1 MSYKELLALRNAR
14 IDRLTK
20 EREAMND
27 DGDSNIRATNP
38 GLSKEQARDFVLRD
52 MAYFMN
58 KNRPSAEVKRGEEK

>member
-14 IDRLTK
+14 IDRLNK

-38 GLSKEQARDFVLRD
+38 GLSKEQARDFALRD

>member
-14 IDRLTK
+14 IDRLNK

-38 GLSKEQARDFVLRD
+38 GLSKEQARDFVLKD

>member
-14 IDRLTK
+14 IDRLNK

-27 DGDSNIRATNP
+27 DGDGNIRATNP

-58 KNRPSAEVKRGEEK
+58 KNGPSAEVKRGEEK